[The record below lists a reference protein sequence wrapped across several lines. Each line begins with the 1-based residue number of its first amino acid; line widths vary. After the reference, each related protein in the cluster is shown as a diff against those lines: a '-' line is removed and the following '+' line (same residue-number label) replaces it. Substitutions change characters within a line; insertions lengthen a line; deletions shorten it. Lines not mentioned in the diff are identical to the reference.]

1 MLIGNGTEYR
11 RYGERLMAEIPDRL
25 ECLFTASV
33 EEDEGSY
40 SIEIPRAELDMGRV
54 SAGETYRVVVL
65 DEPQPGSSERQP
77 AEIPATTG
85 ASSPPT
91 PPVSSGDVREV
102 TIESLGDQGDGIA
115 KVKRGYVLIVP
126 GARPE
131 DEVTV
136 EITDVRENF
145 AFTRVQDDSE
155 TSADR

>member
-1 MLIGNGTEYR
+1 MV
-11 RYGERLMAEIPDRL
+11 EIPDQL
-25 ECLFTASV
+25 ECLFTGSV
-33 EEDEGSY
+33 KEDEGSY
-40 SIEIPRAELDMGRV
+40 SIEVPREALNMGQV

-65 DEPQPGSSERQP
+65 DEPQPRNESQP
-77 AEIPATTG
+77 AETSATAG

-115 KVKRGYVLIVP
+115 KVERGYVLIVP
-126 GARPE
+126 GARPD

-145 AFTRVQDDSE
+145 AFTRVQGDSD
-155 TSADR
+155 APVNR

>member
-1 MLIGNGTEYR
+1 MV
-11 RYGERLMAEIPDRL
+11 EIPDQL
-25 ECLFTASV
+25 ECLFTGSV
-33 EEDEGSY
+33 KEDEGSY
-40 SIEIPRAELDMGRV
+40 SIEVPREALNMGQV

-77 AEIPATTG
+77 AEAPATTG

-115 KVKRGYVLIVP
+115 KVERGYVLIVP

-145 AFTRVQDDSE
+145 AFTRVQGDSD
-155 TSADR
+155 APVDR